1 MSLKEIKNAKSLGAL
16 ARALSAAP
24 ATLKAEQNKISQYVA
39 KYAIQRLIYETPVD
53 TSQALSNWQVN
64 LHTHTNIKLPAY
76 FYGEYGTTQGI
87 SASTALGAAYQQIAR
102 KKYGMALVLYNN
114 LTYINKLN
122 AGASSQADANYVN
135 KIAEDAQNVADAA
148 LRELIHGN

>member
-1 MSLKEIKNAKSLGAL
+1 MSLKGIRSAKTLSALAGAL
-16 ARALSAAP
+16 QNAAR
-24 ATLKAEQNKISQYVA
+24 TLRADHNQITQQVA

-64 LHTHTNIKLPAY
+64 VNYSTSIKLPAY
-76 FYGEYGTTQGI
+76 FVGEDGSTQSI
-87 SASTALGAAYQQIAR
+87 SAVTALAASYQQIAR

-122 AGASSQADANYVN
+122 AGASTQADANYVD
-135 KIAEDAQNVADAA
+135 KIVEDAANVADAL
-148 LRELIHGN
+148 LRDYVYGN